1 MMCYAAFSAE
11 NISWSS
17 PSFCD
22 RDLPTPV
29 HDSQP
34 GIAAEVAP
42 GNVLDTTAGAVQVSS
57 PHGTLAAPPAAS
69 GLEVHTESPHKSTL
83 KVRLPRL
90 GQETLGTILQDEST
104 RVNNDPLPA
113 GSHVPLPDQKSP
125 LAQYEKETLA
135 ASTLTTDS
143 DRPGNGDQHTYA
155 RTHARTH
162 ARAHTRRHAR
172 THAPARACHT
182 RTDMHPCKHVHTPAG
197 PTVKQCQKTLKA
209 SILTTDTERLAEGDC
224 PSPSKGLI
232 WGAHTTTQE
241 PVQMACSSMHASRW
255 LDLWACTQKS
265 VSVCGYA

>member
-143 DRPGNGDQHTYA
+143 DRPGNG
-155 RTHARTH
+155 
-162 ARAHTRRHAR
+162 
-172 THAPARACHT
+172 
-182 RTDMHPCKHVHTPAG
+182 

-241 PVQMACSSMHASRW
+241 PMLIMQSDGDRPVTAEREHWDGITTCSIRDDAPRW
-255 LDLWACTQKS
+255 
-265 VSVCGYA
+265 V